1 MRLTTPRRLV
11 ALVGLLATTACTQMP
26 QTEDTPG
33 IAPQRLSFAM
43 EEVDALKSR
52 GARVWCVPFARNLS
66 GVEIR
71 GNARTWWGQAQDSYP
86 VSQAP
91 EIGAVMV
98 FRATPSM
105 PLGHVAVVSG
115 REGERRL
122 LIDHANWHRNEVSL
136 GMAVIDVSEAN
147 DWSRV
152 RVETVPGAF
161 GSVYPVEGFILPDA

>member
-1 MRLTTPRRLV
+1 MRFTTPRRLV
-11 ALVGLLATTACTQMP
+11 ALLGLMATTACTQMP
-26 QTEDTPG
+26 QEETPA
-33 IAPQRLSFAM
+33 IHPQRLSFAM

-71 GNARTWWGQAQDSYP
+71 GNARTWWPQAQEAYP
-86 VSQAP
+86 VSKTP
-91 EIGAVMV
+91 EVGAVMA
-98 FRATPSM
+98 FSATKSM
-105 PLGHVAVVSG
+105 PLGHVAVVSAKQ
-115 REGERRL
+115 GERRL

-152 RVETVPGAF
+152 RVETNPGAF
-161 GSVYPVEGFILPDA
+161 GSVYPVEGFILPGA